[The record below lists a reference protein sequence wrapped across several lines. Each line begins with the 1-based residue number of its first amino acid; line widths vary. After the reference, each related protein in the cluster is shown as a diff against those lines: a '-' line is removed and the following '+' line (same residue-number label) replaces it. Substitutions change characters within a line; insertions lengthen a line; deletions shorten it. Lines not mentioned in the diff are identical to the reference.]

1 MKSLFLTLLLLSGF
15 VFVNES
21 AAIQPSLP
29 AEGHALALAQQLTVN
44 DFLSFDA
51 KSYRTAEGK
60 KLKWTQR
67 MAFQVMQKNLARK
80 VKKGKIAG
88 DMTMDEAAGAA
99 GGNLYGLLSL
109 IFAVVGLFIP
119 YLGLAML
126 IAALVLGIIGLK
138 RDNNPTMA
146 TIGLVLSA
154 IFLLLIIIVIAVA
167 SSTFW
172 F

>member
-21 AAIQPSLP
+21 TAIQTAIPSD
-29 AEGHALALAQQLTVN
+29 GQGLALAQQLTVN

-51 KSYRTAEGK
+51 KTFRTAEGK

-67 MAFQVMQKNLARK
+67 MAFQVMQKNLTRK
-80 VKKGKIAG
+80 MKKGKIDG
-88 DMTMDEAAGAA
+88 NMTMDEAAAA

-109 IFAVVGLFIP
+109 IFAVVGLFVP
-119 YLGLAML
+119 YLGLALL

-154 IFLLLIIIVIAVA
+154 VFLLLIIIVIAVA